1 MTLGALPQ
9 KVEVRTLAAREVAL
23 AGLVDP
29 ARLTRLSTAI
39 VTVNAPVVVNADFHR
54 DEEGRY
60 VLGLQVSAQMLVT
73 CQRCLSTL
81 EQSVTS
87 DTRLAVVWTDEQAG
101 QLPPRY
107 EPLVADAEIELWEVV
122 EDELLLALPA
132 FSYHSD
138 TNCGSKTGVQAP
150 VGESQAEDQAG
161 PEKDNP
167 FSVLKALK
175 GDTNS

>member
-9 KVEVRTLAAREVAL
+9 TVEVRTLAARAVTL

-29 ARLTRLSTAI
+29 SRLGRLNAAI
-39 VTVNAPVVVNADFHR
+39 IGMQGPVEVIAEFYR

-60 VLGLQVSAQMLVT
+60 VVSMQVSAQVLVT
-73 CQRCLSTL
+73 CQRCLSSL
-81 EQSVTS
+81 EQSVAST
-87 DTRLAVVWTDEQAG
+87 TLLAAVWTDEQAG

-122 EDELLLALPA
+122 EDELLLALPS
-132 FSYHSD
+132 FNYHSD
-138 TNCGSKTGVQAP
+138 MNCGAETGVQA
-150 VGESQAEDQAG
+150 VGEQGETIAQGNLEQ
-161 PEKDNP
+161 DNP

-175 GDTNS
+175 GDTDS

>member
-39 VTVNAPVVVNADFHR
+39 VAVNTPVVVNADFHR

-87 DTRLAVVWTDEQAG
+87 DTLLAVVWTDEQAG

-150 VGESQAEDQAG
+150 VGENQAEDQAG

>member
-39 VTVNAPVVVNADFHR
+39 VAVNTPVVVNADFHR

>member
-9 KVEVRTLAAREVAL
+9 TVEVRTLAAREVAL
-23 AGLVDP
+23 AGVVDP
-29 ARLTRLSTAI
+29 AKLTRLSTAI
-39 VTVNAPVVVNADFHR
+39 VAVNNPVVVNADFYR

-60 VLGLQVSAQMLVT
+60 VLALQVSAEVLVT

-81 EQSVTS
+81 EQTVTS
-87 DTRLAVVWTDEQAG
+87 ETQLAVVWTDEQAG

-122 EDELLLALPA
+122 EDELLLALPT

-138 TNCGSKTGVQAP
+138 ADCGSKTGVQAP
-150 VGESQAEDQAG
+150 VRENEAESQAS

-175 GDTNS
+175 GDINS

>member
-1 MTLGALPQ
+1 M
-9 KVEVRTLAAREVAL
+9 RTLAAREVAL

-39 VTVNAPVVVNADFHR
+39 VAVNTPVVVNADFHR

-138 TNCGSKTGVQAP
+138 INCGSKTGVQAP
-150 VGESQAEDQAG
+150 VGENQAEDQAG

>member
-9 KVEVRTLAAREVAL
+9 TVEVRTLAAREVAL
-23 AGLVDP
+23 AGVVDP

-39 VTVNAPVVVNADFHR
+39 VAVNNPVVVNADFYR
-54 DEEGRY
+54 DEEARY
-60 VLGLQVSAQMLVT
+60 VLALQVSAEVLVT

-81 EQSVTS
+81 EQTVTS
-87 DTRLAVVWTDEQAG
+87 ETQLAVVWTDEQAG

-122 EDELLLALPA
+122 EDELLLALPT

-138 TNCGSKTGVQAP
+138 ARLWFQNGCSSTGEGKRSRKSGKPRKRQP
-150 VGESQAEDQAG
+150 V
-161 PEKDNP
+161 
-167 FSVLKALK
+167 
-175 GDTNS
+175 

>member
-9 KVEVRTLAAREVAL
+9 TVEVRTLAAREVAL
-23 AGLVDP
+23 AGVVDP
-29 ARLTRLSTAI
+29 AKLTRLSTAI
-39 VTVNAPVVVNADFHR
+39 VAVNNPVADFYR
-54 DEEGRY
+54 DEEARY
-60 VLGLQVSAQMLVT
+60 VLALQVSAEVLVT

-81 EQSVTS
+81 EQTVASETQ
-87 DTRLAVVWTDEQAG
+87 LAVVWTDEQAG

-122 EDELLLALPA
+122 EDELLLALPT

-138 TNCGSKTGVQAP
+138 ADCGSKTGVQAP
-150 VGESQAEDQAG
+150 VRENEAESQAS

-175 GDTNS
+175 GDINS